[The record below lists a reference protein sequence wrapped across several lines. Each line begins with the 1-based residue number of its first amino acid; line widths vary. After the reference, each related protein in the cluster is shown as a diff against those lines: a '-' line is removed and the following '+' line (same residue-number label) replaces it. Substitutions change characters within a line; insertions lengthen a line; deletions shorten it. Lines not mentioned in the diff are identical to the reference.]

1 MFLESMPFLL
11 ILLKIGLWI
20 FGLVFLL
27 NGASELFID
36 LVRIG
41 REVWR
46 RVFVFGF
53 RQAKHLTEADLMVR
67 PEQAVAIMVPC
78 WDESAV
84 IRRMVEN
91 TIKVLNYANY
101 VIFIG
106 TYPNDP
112 ATQREVDLVRERY
125 GNVERVV
132 CPKDGPTSK
141 ADCLN
146 WIFEGIRHYEKEHG
160 MEFDIMVMED
170 SEDVVHP
177 LLLKLFNFLIPRMD
191 MVQVPVLP
199 MEPKWWQFTMGTYLD
214 EFANNHSRDMVVR
227 ELLTG
232 NLPSAG
238 VGTAF
243 SRKLL
248 MRLAAQNQNQL
259 FTIGSVT
266 EDYDFGIRLGSVA
279 GVRQIFSRVA
289 FVRKVR
295 RKYFLTGKERTVLV
309 RDYIGVREF
318 FPRTFG
324 TAVRQKSR
332 WILGITLQAW
342 ETIGWVGGFW
352 SRYMLM
358 RDRVGLVTN
367 QVNMLANVLVP
378 VYLTVWGYVYFF
390 PEAYRFPPVV
400 EAKTPLYY
408 LMLAN
413 LGLLLWQLF
422 IRAWYVF
429 RTYNLYQAALSPFR
443 LVWANVINF
452 FATMRAIRLYL
463 RHVLTG
469 APIAWDKTD
478 HAYPSE
484 DELVRYRRR
493 LGDLLLD
500 RRFITV
506 AQLDAALERQ
516 QRTGQPLG
524 AVLEDL
530 GYLEGDKLLQTLGIQ
545 FNVLT
550 ADVDPYAVDREIIAM
565 VPRRMAVRRRL
576 FPIGLSPEG
585 RLILA
590 VDALP
595 DPDEIHLLE
604 QELDRSI
611 DLRLTTRG
619 DLSFAIKFGYE
630 RLERESME
638 EILVSLILDRG
649 LAAPE
654 QIAEARK
661 RQRRGYRRLGDAL
674 VALGHLNPA
683 GLAKLGACVEKD
695 QDMRPVGVCLLD
707 EGVITQGQLDEA
719 LRLQSRDARSLEA
732 ILADMNVLS
741 ADDIQPLSAQAVA
754 QARTEAAS

>member
-1 MFLESMPFLL
+1 MLLDLMPYLL
-11 ILLKIGLWI
+11 ILLKAGLWL
-20 FGLVFLL
+20 FGLVFLA

-41 REVWR
+41 REIWR
-46 RVFVFGF
+46 RAFIFGF
-53 RQAKHLTEADLMVR
+53 RRAKPLSEEDLLGR
-67 PEQAVAIMVPC
+67 PEQAVAIMIPC
-78 WDESAV
+78 WDESGV
-84 IRRMVEN
+84 IRRMLEN

-101 VIFIG
+101 VIFVG

-125 GNVERVV
+125 GNVERIV

-146 WIFEGIRHYEKEHG
+146 WIFEGIRHHEKEHG
-160 MEFDIMVMED
+160 MEFDIVVMED

-177 LLLKLFNFLIPRMD
+177 LLLKLFNYLIPRMD

-199 MEPKWWQFTMGTYLD
+199 MEAKWWQFTMGTYLD

-248 MRLAAQNQNQL
+248 LRLAAQNQNQL

-266 EDYDFGIRLGSVA
+266 EDYDFGIRLGAVA
-279 GVRQIFSRVA
+279 GIRQIFSRVA
-289 FVRKVR
+289 FRRRAR
-295 RKYFLTGKERTVLV
+295 RKNPFTGKERVIRI

-332 WILGITLQAW
+332 WILGITMQAW

-352 SRYMLM
+352 TRYMLL

-367 QVNMLANVLVP
+367 LVNMLANVLVP
-378 VYLTVWGYVYFF
+378 VYLAAWGYVYFF
-390 PEAYRFPPVV
+390 PDAYRFPPVI
-400 EAKTPLYY
+400 EARSPLYY

-413 LGLLLWQLF
+413 LSFLVWQMT
-422 IRAWYVF
+422 IRAWYVA
-429 RTYNLYQAALSPFR
+429 RTYNAGQALLSPFR

-463 RHVLTG
+463 RHVLKGT
-469 APIAWDKTD
+469 PIAWDKTD

-500 RRFITV
+500 RRFVTV
-506 AQLDAALERQ
+506 AQLDEALERQ
-516 QRTGQPLG
+516 KRTGQPLG

-530 GYLEGDKLLQTLGIQ
+530 GYLAGDRLLQTLGVQ
-545 FNVLT
+545 FGVLT
-550 ADVDPYAVDREIIAM
+550 ADVDPYAVDREVIAM
-565 VPRRMAVRRRL
+565 VPRRMALHSRL
-576 FPIGLSPEG
+576 FPIGLSAEG

-604 QELDRSI
+604 QEIGRSI

-619 DLSFAIKFGYE
+619 DLSFAIKYGYE

-638 EILVSLILDRG
+638 EILVRLIRDRG

-654 QIAEARK
+654 RIAEARK
-661 RQRRGYRRLGDAL
+661 RQRKGYQRLGDAS
-674 VALGHLNPA
+674 VALGHLNA
-683 GLAKLGACVEKD
+683 KGLAELKSCVEND
-695 QDMRPVGVCLLD
+695 RDMRPVGACLVE
-707 EGVITQGQLDEA
+707 EGVITQEQLEEA
-719 LRLQSRDARSLEA
+719 LRLQNRDERRLEI
-732 ILADMNVLS
+732 ILAEMNVLS
-741 ADDIQPLSAQAVA
+741 AEEIHSLAAE
-754 QARTEAAS
+754 ARKEAAA